1 MKSVVFQL
9 FGALVLAGTVTAQ
22 TTNPALH
29 QRSSSLPNQAATK
42 SNLATPAGKHDSRQK
57 FAENVVQSAVALPQP
72 DPQDRLRVLY
82 AAANVISPIDNK
94 LAQQYAKEGTRIETE
109 LVAEGEKPTV
119 SMLAGG
125 HVDCASAV
133 TFVQSIPP
141 AAVLDA
147 EKSLLGAITMCPK
160 HVQEPAKRKLEAG
173 LQQGTIAAR
182 PILALMDAEGAKS
195 AWSQAMFV
203 KMFAS
208 LPDDASSL
216 ANEAPNLAALFVRA
230 APEMELDAVKTAG
243 LKFLLWLG
251 KLPDSPARSVAINM
265 TTGTLSSVLGKD
277 AYAELLRSDVM
288 AQQAANSAGSD
299 TRIPPPEEESVSV
312 LRAMSNK
319 SDRTD
324 ELQSLP
330 PSLRAREA
338 AASGFASGTS
348 GDRKSADHYFDI
360 AFSSLDEVWSSRA
373 SLKTSAPAV
382 VEEVSEAAAQVDPV
396 EALQRSQRL
405 LDPSAEAIS
414 MLAVARVVM
423 GQP

>member
-1 MKSVVFQL
+1 
-9 FGALVLAGTVTAQ
+9 
-22 TTNPALH
+22 
-29 QRSSSLPNQAATK
+29 
-42 SNLATPAGKHDSRQK
+42 
-57 FAENVVQSAVALPQP
+57 VALPQP

-82 AAANVISPIDNK
+82 AAANVISPIDNE

-109 LVAEGEKPTV
+109 LVAEGEKPAV

-160 HVQEPAKRKLEAG
+160 QVQEPAKRKLEAG
-173 LQQGTIAAR
+173 VQQGTIAAR
-182 PILALMDAEGAKS
+182 PILALMDAEGPKS

-203 KMFAS
+203 KVFAS
-208 LPDDASSL
+208 LPPDAPSF

-230 APEMELDAVKTAG
+230 APEMELDSVKTAG

-251 KLPDSPARSVAINM
+251 KLADSPQRSVAINM
-265 TTGTLSSVLGKD
+265 TTGTLRSVLGKD
-277 AYAELLRSDVM
+277 VYAELLRSDVM

-324 ELQSLP
+324 ELRSMP

-396 EALQRSQRL
+396 DALQRSQRL
-405 LDPSAEAIS
+405 QDPSAEAIS
-414 MLAVARVVM
+414 MLAVARVVV